1 MLLLH
6 FLGLHPPDLRRLRHS
21 SDRVGFK
28 SAAAVLRA
36 GHHEN
41 RSPAEHPVE
50 RAKQGI
56 VSREELASGTRRH
69 VVGCVT
75 N

>member
-6 FLGLHPPDLRRLRHS
+6 FLGLYPPDFRRLRHRRN
-21 SDRVGFK
+21 RVGVE

-50 RAKQGI
+50 RERQGI
-56 VSREELASGTRRH
+56 VSREELAPGTRRH

-75 N
+75 D

>member
-6 FLGLHPPDLRRLRHS
+6 FLGLHPPGLRRRRHRRN
-21 SDRVGFK
+21 RVDVE

-36 GHHEN
+36 EHHEK
-41 RSPAEHPVE
+41 RSPAEHPVDH
-50 RAKQGI
+50 AKQGI
-56 VSREELASGTRRH
+56 VSREELAPGTRRH

-75 N
+75 D